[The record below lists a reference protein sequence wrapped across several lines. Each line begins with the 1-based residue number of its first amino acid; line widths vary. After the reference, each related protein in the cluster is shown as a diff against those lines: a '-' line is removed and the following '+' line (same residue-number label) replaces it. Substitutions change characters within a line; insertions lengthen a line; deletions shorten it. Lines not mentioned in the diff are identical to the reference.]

1 MASKHP
7 KTIPTKTNDNSRSQ
21 SSRLVIVEWHD
32 AAVSIGWDEGQSDA
46 KIEQVTSVGWL
57 LAKGDTEVVLGA
69 DISTAAEGVIHTNR
83 RLAIPA
89 SWIKSIK
96 DIKSP

>member
-1 MASKHP
+1 MASKQP
-7 KTIPTKTNDNSRSQ
+7 KTTTTKTADNLSSH
-21 SSRLVIVEWHD
+21 SSRLVMVEWHD

-46 KIEQVTSVGWL
+46 KIEQVSSVGWL

-69 DISTAAEGVIHTNR
+69 DVSTAAEGIVHTNR

-89 SWIKSIK
+89 SWIRSIK
-96 DIKSP
+96 DIKA

>member
-1 MASKHP
+1 MASKQP
-7 KTIPTKTNDNSRSQ
+7 KTTTTKTADNLSSP

-46 KIEQVTSVGWL
+46 KIEQVSSVGWL

-69 DISTAAEGVIHTNR
+69 DISTAAEGIVHTNR
-83 RLAIPA
+83 RIAIPA

-96 DIKSP
+96 DIKA

>member
-1 MASKHP
+1 MASKQP
-7 KTIPTKTNDNSRSQ
+7 KTTTTKTADNRSSP

-46 KIEQVTSVGWL
+46 KIEQVSSVGWL

-69 DISTAAEGVIHTNR
+69 DVSTAAEGIVHTNR

-89 SWIKSIK
+89 SWIRSIK
-96 DIKSP
+96 DIKA

>member
-1 MASKHP
+1 MASKQP
-7 KTIPTKTNDNSRSQ
+7 KTTTTKTVDNLSSP

-46 KIEQVTSVGWL
+46 KIEQVSSVGWL

-69 DISTAAEGVIHTNR
+69 DISTAAEGVLHTNR
-83 RLAIPA
+83 RIAIPA

-96 DIKSP
+96 DIKA

>member
-1 MASKHP
+1 MASKQP
-7 KTIPTKTNDNSRSQ
+7 KTTTTKTADSPYSP

-46 KIEQVTSVGWL
+46 KIEQVSSVGWL

-69 DISTAAEGVIHTNR
+69 DISTAAEGVLHTNR
-83 RLAIPA
+83 RIAIPA

-96 DIKSP
+96 DIKA

>member
-1 MASKHP
+1 MASKQP
-7 KTIPTKTNDNSRSQ
+7 KTTTTKTADNLSSP

-46 KIEQVTSVGWL
+46 KIEQVSSVGWL

-69 DISTAAEGVIHTNR
+69 DVSTAAEGIVHTNR

-89 SWIKSIK
+89 SWIRSIK
-96 DIKSP
+96 DIKA

>member
-1 MASKHP
+1 MASKQP
-7 KTIPTKTNDNSRSQ
+7 KTTTTKTADNLSSP

-46 KIEQVTSVGWL
+46 KIEQVSSVGWL

-69 DISTAAEGVIHTNR
+69 DVSTAAEGIVHTNR

-96 DIKSP
+96 DIKA